1 MGQQNVRIR
10 IGGRKSVVICVRIH
24 GQGIFGFVIVNTAI
38 IMTSH
43 LCSCSN
49 CIFSFVFFSERIGGI
64 VIDNWCNHCRRANLV
79 RISGNVIVRD
89 KPVSVHSAGNIRI
102 VIQIVFQQVFLF
114 HAVYH
119 IVRLC
124 IGKGL
129 DAEIVQTAVAN
140 CGILFLLFCQFSC
153 RHCLFGVVFFLGENL
168 HHIPLGRIIIV
179 DLSII
184 ECHLIYQLSGSILVV
199 QLPVQRLVVFVVVRG
214 IARAIRRNRND
225 AIGQN
230 VGDDRQRERTLLTA
244 VCTIAVQ
251 RFFVVVPFSTGT
263 AAVAVLIPVII
274 ILHMDIDPVD
284 LALCL
289 GVVLLY
295 RLAIH
300 LGFILTDGFA
310 DGCPAAYQRFPQHGS
325 GAGFRVEHGLT
336 AAVTVNAVIVGKA
349 IAAAVCYDFLVLD
362 IVAVDRRHIRR
373 GCQVFQTSKLSVAV
387 IPIPIQ
393 RTPEVVHAV
402 QLVVLCQHL
411 GGTVPVVDVIDLVIQ
426 MILATLCHIGL
437 GENTIVPCAACRIGV
452 YSCRKCHP
460 CDIAEVAAPAVPFFQ

>member
-1 MGQQNVRIR
+1 
-10 IGGRKSVVICVRIH
+10 
-24 GQGIFGFVIVNTAI
+24 
-38 IMTSH
+38 MTSH

-168 HHIPLGRIIIV
+168 HHITLCGIVIV
-179 DLSII
+179 DFGII
-184 ECHLIYQLSGSILVV
+184 ECLLICQIFNGIFVV
-199 QLPVQRLVVFVVVRG
+199 QFPVQRLVILGVVRG
-214 IARAIRRNRND
+214 ITGAVCRNRND

-310 DGCPAAYQRFPQHGS
+310 DGCPAAHQRLSLHGS
-325 GAGFRVEHGLT
+325 CTSFGKEHGRAAGIAVDAVVVGET
-336 AAVTVNAVIVGKA
+336 IAAVFL
-349 IAAAVCYDFLVLD
+349 YRFLVLD
-362 IVAVDRRHIRR
+362 VVAV
-373 GCQVFQTSKLSVAV
+373 
-387 IPIPIQ
+387 
-393 RTPEVVHAV
+393 
-402 QLVVLCQHL
+402 
-411 GGTVPVVDVIDLVIQ
+411 
-426 MILATLCHIGL
+426 
-437 GENTIVPCAACRIGV
+437 
-452 YSCRKCHP
+452 Y
-460 CDIAEVAAPAVPFFQ
+460 